1 MIEKLLALFASEQP
15 IFFLLAGPNGAGKS
29 TFRAAF
35 LNSAGIPCIDP
46 DEVAKGL
53 FGTHPRSTEESLAA
67 TIEAGRRVDEWLQTG
82 TSFGLETVFSDS
94 KGIKLDLLKR
104 ARDAGYRVGL
114 IFIGVN
120 DPDLSIM
127 RVASRVEE
135 GGHDVPD
142 ERIRARFPRAFDNL
156 RRAVP
161 LSDFVLLVDNSG
173 ERRHRV
179 FGVIDRRGQVELWD
193 EPPRWFSQYGV
204 GK

>member
-1 MIEKLLALFASEQP
+1 MIEKLLALFATEQP

-53 FGTHPRSTEESLAA
+53 FGAHPKSTEESLAA
-67 TIEAGRRVDEWLQTG
+67 TIEASRQVEEKLQTG
-82 TSFGLETVFSDS
+82 SSFGLETVFSDS
-94 KGIKLDLLKR
+94 KGIKLDLLKA
-104 ARDAGYRVGL
+104 ARHAGYLVGV

-127 RVASRVEE
+127 RVMGRVEE

-142 ERIRARFPRAFDNL
+142 DRIRARFPKAFENL
-156 RRAVP
+156 RRAIP

-173 ERRHRV
+173 EQRHRV
-179 FGVIDRRGQVELWD
+179 FGVINRKGDVELWD
-193 EPPRWFSQYGV
+193 DPPRWFNQYEV